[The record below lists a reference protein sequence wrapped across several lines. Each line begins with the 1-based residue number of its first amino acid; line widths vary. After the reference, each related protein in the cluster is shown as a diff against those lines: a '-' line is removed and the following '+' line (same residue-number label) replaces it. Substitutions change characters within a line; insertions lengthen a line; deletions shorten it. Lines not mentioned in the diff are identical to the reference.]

1 MRGKRRVG
9 GKWTQLRLGRGGDG
23 ESGQRS
29 LHGGYGMQGAWPC
42 CSSTRL
48 RCHQAPE
55 DRYRQSPV
63 TTTKHLT
70 PAPDPSKSIPT
81 KKTPPH
87 IPPLVASHAAAPQA
101 HPPITCHSVRR
112 PLALPNNRLI
122 CLSRSLYARNPQQ
135 LLVPSPIPSPTT
147 LASLPPPTRAISRAH
162 APPHDSRTTRPETL
176 TIGMTTTQPCPPT

>member
-9 GKWTQLRLGRGGDG
+9 GKWAQLRLGRGGGG

-81 KKTPPH
+81 KRHRHTFSSPPPPWSPPTLQPPRPTRPSSPATHYGLLLCPTTALYAGVDPTPQETPSNSSYPRPH
-87 IPPLVASHAAAPQA
+87 PLRRLQPRLRLQRAP
-101 HPPITCHSVRR
+101 S
-112 PLALPNNRLI
+112 LALTLLLTTAAQPGPRL
-122 CLSRSLYARNPQQ
+122 
-135 LLVPSPIPSPTT
+135 
-147 LASLPPPTRAISRAH
+147 
-162 APPHDSRTTRPETL
+162 
-176 TIGMTTTQPCPPT
+176 